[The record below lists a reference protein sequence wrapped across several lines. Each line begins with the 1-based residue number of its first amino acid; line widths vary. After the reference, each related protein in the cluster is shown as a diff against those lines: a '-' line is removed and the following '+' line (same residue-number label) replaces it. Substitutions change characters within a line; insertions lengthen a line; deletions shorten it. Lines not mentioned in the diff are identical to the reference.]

1 MKMNFKLLLL
11 LGIFAGLLVGMN
23 LLGGKITTLLGVS
36 VSVGIFM
43 VPLTFLITDIV
54 AEVYGKK
61 MAQNFVMIGAVVLV
75 MILIYTAI
83 FVLLGP
89 HERYAEI
96 NDAYVT
102 IFGASLRMT
111 IASLV
116 GFFLSQLHDVWAF
129 EFWKEK
135 THGKY
140 LWLRNN
146 ASTWVSQAIDT
157 FLFMMIAFYQVTPK
171 FTFAFVISLMIPYYL
186 FKIGFATLDTPFAYL
201 GVRWL
206 KGKEKPERIHE

>member
-1 MKMNFKLLLL
+1 MNKQFKLMLL

-23 LLGGKITTLLGVS
+23 LLGGKITTLFGVS

-43 VPLTFLITDIV
+43 VPLTFLITDVV

-61 MAQNFVMIGAVVLV
+61 MARNFVVIGTGVLV

-89 HERYAEI
+89 HERYAET

-102 IFGASLRMT
+102 IFGASLRIT

-116 GFFLSQLHDVWAF
+116 AFFLSQLHDVWAF
-129 EFWKEK
+129 DFWKEK
-135 THGKY
+135 THGRF

-171 FTFAFVISLMIPYYL
+171 FTFAFVISLMIPYL
-186 FKIGFATLDTPFAYL
+186 
-201 GVRWL
+201 
-206 KGKEKPERIHE
+206 